1 MRVSLAA
8 FLFAL
13 FLLSCGGEK
22 TKIPEGRISGM
33 YNRAMLLRYEKYD
46 SVGYF
51 AAEMD
56 SLAAEASAEE
66 LAMSDI
72 TNAVWLRSKPR
83 YRQAMQRYRHAL
95 KMLENSNA
103 DTLKGQAECGL
114 GFCYRQTGQMDS
126 AFFYFFKGLHT
137 YEKSRNEEGQAGT
150 LASIGETYQQM
161 GQLDT
166 AYKYAQ
172 QSIRLCQNNT
182 GSFTYLIALHS
193 LANIYGEKGM
203 IDSALA
209 LDQSGIHISD
219 SIRKPFLKST
229 FYDNK
234 GLCFREKGLTD
245 SSYFYFRQCIAIDS
259 ATGNLKQM
267 GDSYLNLASLAMF
280 EKENPK
286 AIQFLNRSL
295 ELSRKAEYIPGM
307 TGAWEY
313 LSSIYQEA
321 GDNEKALAFKDSVFY
336 NYKKNNKKER
346 MAMILELEAVY
357 NSEKKEEQIA
367 SQQAELKQQKLITTG
382 TILISVLLLLL
393 GVSYYRRLRQ
403 KKTDELQAEIRKQE
417 ELATIAVFEKE
428 QNERMRIARDMHDSL
443 GQMLA
448 VTKMQ
453 ITSIPNADTKP
464 AADLIDKTIREL
476 RSITHNLIPEELNF
490 GLVKAISEI
499 CEQISSGGKTKAEFT
514 AEANLHSFHF
524 SDSLSISVYR
534 IVQEITGNMLRH
546 AEAGLIRISL
556 DMRENVFICTISD
569 NGKGMDTL
577 QFSESD
583 GIGWRN
589 VQARVRLLNGS
600 MQVESEKGKGTSVEI
615 KIPQ

>member
-1 MRVSLAA
+1 MRVSLLA

-13 FLLSCGGEK
+13 SLLSCGDEK
-22 TKIPEGRISGM
+22 TKIPAGHIPGM

-46 SVGYF
+46 SLGYY
-51 AAEMD
+51 AKQMD
-56 SLAAEASAEE
+56 SLAAEASPEE

-83 YRQAMQRYRHAL
+83 YRQAIQRYRHAL
-95 KMLENSNA
+95 KTLENSNA

-126 AFFYFFKGLHT
+126 AFFYFFKSLHT
-137 YEKSRNEEGQAGT
+137 YEKCGNQEGKAGSLT
-150 LASIGETYQQM
+150 SIGETHQQM

-166 AYKYAQ
+166 AFKYAQ
-172 QSIRLCQNNT
+172 QSILLCQNNS
-182 GSFTYLIALHS
+182 GYYTYLIALHS

-203 IDSALA
+203 IDNALA
-209 LDQSGIHISD
+209 LDRTGIRISD
-219 SIRKPFLKST
+219 SIHKPFLKST

-234 GLCFREKGLTD
+234 GLCFREKGLID

-259 ATGNLKQM
+259 TTGNLKQM
-267 GDSYLNLASLAMF
+267 GDSYLNLASLALI
-280 EKENPK
+280 EKDNQK
-286 AIQFLNRSL
+286 AIRFLNRSL
-295 ELSRKAEYIPGM
+295 ELTRKAEYIPGM

-321 GDNEKALAFKDSVFY
+321 GDHEKALAYKDSVFY

-357 NSEKKEEQIA
+357 DSEKKEEQIA
-367 SQQAELKQQKLITTG
+367 SQQAELKQQKLITIG
-382 TILISVLLLLL
+382 TVLISLLIILL

-403 KKTDELQAEIRKQE
+403 KKAEELKAEIRRQE

-490 GLVKAISEI
+490 GLVKAVSEI
-499 CEQISSGGKTKAEFT
+499 CDQINAGGKTKAEIT
-514 AEANLHSFHF
+514 IQSELHAVHF
-524 SDSLSISVYR
+524 SDAVSISVYR

-556 DMRENVFICTISD
+556 GLRENVFICTISD
-569 NGKGMDTL
+569 NGKGMDPM